1 MFAHNRSY
9 RGTANSQIFV
19 QKHAVT
25 YIWWK
30 ILSGFSV
37 RRTPNVLQLVT
48 HTCSV
53 KSLYTIK
60 DLLFWY
66 QMLSFIDKVLCC
78 NLWAL
83 IRCWLQ
89 FISHLCDPLWCR
101 LPLRVSSWPNQQRQQ
116 VNNLDKNKQNAQVG
130 YFMHEQALIWSFL
143 TMTTKI
149 FFCLFEKICP
159 GIRRELCYEI
169 KCNIIWLKW
178 QSSRVSEKHG
188 GLKSLQS

>member
-9 RGTANSQIFV
+9 KGTANSQIFV

-30 ILSGFSV
+30 IRSSFSV
-37 RRTPNVLQLVT
+37 RRTSNVLHLVT

-101 LPLRVSSWPNQQRQQ
+101 LPLHVSSWPNQQRQQ
-116 VNNLDKNKQNAQVG
+116 VNNLDKNKQNVQVG
-130 YFMHEQALIWSFL
+130 YFMHERAWIWL
-143 TMTTKI
+143 LLAMTTKI

-159 GIRRELCYEI
+159 DHTD
-169 KCNIIWLKW
+169 
-178 QSSRVSEKHG
+178 RV
-188 GLKSLQS
+188 GLWNSLNAL

>member
-9 RGTANSQIFV
+9 KGTANSQIFV

-25 YIWWK
+25 CIWWK
-30 ILSGFSV
+30 IRSSFSV
-37 RRTPNVLQLVT
+37 RRTSNVLHLVT

-101 LPLRVSSWPNQQRQQ
+101 LPLHVSSWPNQQRQQ
-116 VNNLDKNKQNAQVG
+116 VNNLDKNKQNVQVG
-130 YFMHEQALIWSFL
+130 YFMHELESDCFWQWPQKYSFVYL
-143 TMTTKI
+143 KKYAQI
-149 FFCLFEKICP
+149 
-159 GIRRELCYEI
+159 IRTELGYEI
-169 KCNIIWLKW
+169 L
-178 QSSRVSEKHG
+178 
-188 GLKSLQS
+188 